1 MSQHN
6 PYQPPA
12 PPGATG
18 YTPAPFG
25 APYCPPPPFGAPFGA
40 PAPFGAAAPFGS
52 AGAGYSPQGQA
63 EMLRQWAER
72 DLAVYSKFAVIGGIV
87 SFIFF
92 GFLFG
97 WISVYRGSRALTL
110 IKQHDIGHQHAG
122 TAKIGLALGI
132 ASIVTWVLGFAY
144 LIIAA

>member
-12 PPGATG
+12 PPGTTG
-18 YTPAPFG
+18 YTPAAFG
-25 APYCPPPPFGAPFGA
+25 APYGAPPPFGAPV
-40 PAPFGAAAPFGS
+40 PFGAVVPFGS
-52 AGAGYSPQGQA
+52 VGTGYSPQGQA
-63 EMLRQWAER
+63 EMLRQWAAR
-72 DLAVYSKFAVIGGIV
+72 DVAVFSKFAVIGGIV

-110 IKQHDIGHQHAG
+110 IKQHDIGHEHAG
-122 TAKIGLALGI
+122 MAKLGLALGV
-132 ASIVTWVLGFAY
+132 ASIATWVLGFAY
-144 LIIAA
+144 LIFAA

>member
-1 MSQHN
+1 MSPQN

-25 APYCPPPPFGAPFGA
+25 APYGPQPYGPQPFGA
-40 PAPFGAAAPFGS
+40 PAPFGAVPFGS

-72 DLAVYSKFAVIGGIV
+72 DIAAYSKFAVIGGAF

-110 IKQHDIGHQHAG
+110 IQQHNIGHEHAG
-122 TAKIGLALGI
+122 MAKIGLGLGI
-132 ASIVTWVLGFAY
+132 ASIATWVLGFAY
-144 LIIAA
+144 LIIAG